1 MRSSKG
7 FTLLEVMVVIA
18 IIAILASIA
27 LPAYTD
33 YIARSRIKAAQADLV
48 ALSLNL
54 ENVFQRQLAY
64 PKTAN
69 NTSSTAETQC
79 LASPKASKTCTSE
92 ELTATRWAPSEA
104 ANFTYTFAGNDTG
117 TTYTLTATGAAGKVS
132 GCVITLT
139 QNNTRTLANA
149 SGGTCAYTVSG
160 GGWL

>member
-54 ENVFQRQLAY
+54 ENVFQRQLVY
-64 PKTAN
+64 PTHSGL
-69 NTSSTAETQC
+69 NTSQIKAAYTGWRPAE
-79 LASPKASKTCTSE
+79 E
-92 ELTATRWAPSEA
+92 
-104 ANFTYTFAGNDTG
+104 ANFAYAVTSTSTG
-117 TTYTLTATGAAGKVS
+117 YTLTATGSAGKVA
-132 GCVITLT
+132 GCAITLT
-139 QNNTRTLANA
+139 QDNARTLANA